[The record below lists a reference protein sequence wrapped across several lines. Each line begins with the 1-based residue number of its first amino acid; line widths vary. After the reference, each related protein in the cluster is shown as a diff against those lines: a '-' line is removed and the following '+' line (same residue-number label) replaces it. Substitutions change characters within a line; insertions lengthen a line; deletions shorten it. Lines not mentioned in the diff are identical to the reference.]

1 MGDYYGAYKAMEEM
15 YKEGKLKAIG
25 EKYGKTPAQ
34 VALRW
39 NIQRGVVVI
48 PKSTHKDRMEQNFDV
63 FDFQLTKEEVELIS
77 SLNYDNMYLV
87 ESTICPGL

>member
-1 MGDYYGAYKAMEEM
+1 MGDYYGTYKAMEEM

-48 PKSTHKDRMEQNFDV
+48 PKSTHKD
-63 FDFQLTKEEVELIS
+63 
-77 SLNYDNMYLV
+77 
-87 ESTICPGL
+87 